1 MRSTM
6 LKGAGGTM
14 IAAGR
19 LVPTVAAGMVVGSY
33 LKTEDGR
40 PATQIDILQGN
51 VRPDAGGLA
60 KDVGTIHSMTVANV
74 EQVFALG
81 STAYYLGKAVKER
94 IL

>member
-1 MRSTM
+1 
-6 LKGAGGTM
+6 M

-40 PATQIDILQGN
+40 PATQVDILHGD
-51 VRPDAGGLA
+51 VRPDTGGLA
-60 KDVGTIHSMTVANV
+60 EDVGKLHAMTLANV
-74 EQVFALG
+74 EQAFMLG
-81 STAYYLGKAVKER
+81 STAYYLGKAAKER

>member
-40 PATQIDILQGN
+40 PATQIDILAGD
-51 VRPDAGGLA
+51 VRPDTGVLA
-60 KDVGTIHSMTVANV
+60 KDVGKLHALTLANV
-74 EQVFALG
+74 ETAVTLG